1 LTTSKSPAL
10 LVQLKTATVTQLR
23 RGLGRVLNWIEDGE
37 SVFISRRGINVALL
51 SPPLST
57 KPRQRKKRPD
67 FAARLKRIFDNK
79 VFSGNIVV
87 EDRNSRPF

>member
-1 LTTSKSPAL
+1 
-10 LVQLKTATVTQLR
+10 
-23 RGLGRVLNWIEDGE
+23 
-37 SVFISRRGINVALL
+37 VFISRRGINVALL